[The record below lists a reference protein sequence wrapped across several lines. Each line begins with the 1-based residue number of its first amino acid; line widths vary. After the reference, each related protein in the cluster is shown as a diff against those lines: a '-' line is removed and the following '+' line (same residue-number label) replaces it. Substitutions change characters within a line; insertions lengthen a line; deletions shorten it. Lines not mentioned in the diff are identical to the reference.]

1 MQPQVYIKFFKC
13 NTNALVFTLCI
24 SYNQVRMKDT
34 FNPDRSYTKV
44 IQDDPDSR
52 IKKGRYRR

>member
-1 MQPQVYIKFFKC
+1 MQPQVYINFFKC
-13 NTNALVFTLCI
+13 NTNALVFTLRI
-24 SYNQVRMKDT
+24 SYNQVRMKNT